1 MMTWWQDDRMTGWPN
16 ERMSKWR
23 NDLMTGWADDQMN
36 GWWDDW
42 MTWWLVDQM
51 TRWPD
56 DHIIWSPDDR
66 ITRWPD
72 DQMTGSPD
80 VRMTWCQD
88 DQMTGW
94 QEASQTIDCM
104 VYFKIYLHGVSL
116 SWSPRLTN
124 LPCTGAWLRYVS
136 ICKSPPPTSAR
147 HHPALTVLSTYCW
160 FHQRISEISL
170 FVALFQE

>member
-1 MMTWWQDDRMTGWPN
+1 MKTLWLCEMMTWWRDDRMTEWPNVRMTEWPDDRMSRWPN
-16 ERMSKWR
+16 EWM
-23 NDLMTGWADDQMN
+23 MGW
-36 GWWDDW
+36 
-42 MTWWLVDQM
+42 
-51 TRWPD
+51 
-56 DHIIWSPDDR
+56 
-66 ITRWPD
+66 
-72 DQMTGSPD
+72 PD

-104 VYFKIYLHGVSL
+104 VYLKIYLHGVSL

-124 LPCTGAWLRYVS
+124 LPCTGAWLRHVS